1 MKESLIIAVAGLG
14 IIGGSLAR
22 AFRAKGFEV
31 LGIDADG
38 EALSA
43 AVSEG
48 VVSEDSFNI
57 NSQDEICFQ
66 ALKKA
71 DVVFI
76 CTPVLSI
83 VPVVRK
89 LAPFVKK
96 GAILTDTGSTKRFV
110 VNSMKEVLPEGV
122 DFVGGHPM
130 AGSHYSGYDFSRAD
144 LFSKSPYILTPTAET
159 SPETVETLKSL
170 ILKIGAVPYIM
181 PPEEHDRIVAAIS
194 HLPQVV
200 ATSLVNAVREFDHSG
215 YYLKLAGKGYK
226 DTTRIASSSTGI
238 WVDILLT
245 NRDEVLKMI
254 SIYKRQL
261 DELEAAIELA
271 SVQDIKRIFYK
282 ARDYMNGRD
291 EGFGC
296 DTGR

>member
-22 AFRAKGFEV
+22 AFRAKGFDV

-96 GAILTDTGSTKRFV
+96 SAILTDTGSTKRFV
-110 VNSMKEVLPEGV
+110 ANSMKEVLPEGV
-122 DFVGGHPM
+122 NFVGGHPM
-130 AGSHYSGYDFSRAD
+130 AGSHYSGYNFSRAD
-144 LFSKSPYILTPTAET
+144 LFSKSP
-159 SPETVETLKSL
+159 
-170 ILKIGAVPYIM
+170 
-181 PPEEHDRIVAAIS
+181 
-194 HLPQVV
+194 
-200 ATSLVNAVREFDHSG
+200 
-215 YYLKLAGKGYK
+215 
-226 DTTRIASSSTGI
+226 
-238 WVDILLT
+238 
-245 NRDEVLKMI
+245 
-254 SIYKRQL
+254 
-261 DELEAAIELA
+261 
-271 SVQDIKRIFYK
+271 
-282 ARDYMNGRD
+282 
-291 EGFGC
+291 
-296 DTGR
+296 